1 MKRQISP
8 FVTFMEHIKHIHEL
22 EARAAAFG
30 LTRRQL
36 CLKAGIPASSL
47 CRWRNGQSVPS
58 IARFRE
64 AVGKINH
71 VLADIA
77 TEKAMGTEQGRVA

>member
-1 MKRQISP
+1 
-8 FVTFMEHIKHIHEL
+8 MEHVKHIRDL
-22 EARAAAFG
+22 EARAAALG
-30 LTRRQL
+30 LSRRQL
-36 CLKAGIPASSL
+36 CLKANIPANSW

-64 AVGKINH
+64 AVGSINH

-77 TEKAMGTEQGRVA
+77 TEKAVAAEQGRV